1 MTLARALLQA
11 DSLKPIVQHRLV
23 GGIFGSDSFS
33 IDCIV
38 FDAPVL
44 GGRVLQDLLLLL
56 LARLKS
62 LILTNHWQ
70 TIELV
75 KKIEL
80 PIFYVTCVH
89 DEIVPAW
96 MTHELY
102 EASQAASFK

>member
-1 MTLARALLQA
+1 MIDGLVLENTFISIEGMA
-11 DSLKPIVQHRLV
+11 DAM
-23 GGIFGSDSFS
+23 FS
-33 IDCIV
+33 V
-38 FDAPVL
+38 
-44 GGRVLQDLLLLL
+44 

-96 MTHELY
+96 MTHKLH
-102 EASQAASFK
+102 EASQSAKFT